1 MASRLFP
8 LPLVLLAG
16 ALLAGCGASSGR
28 LVDSSHRFAP
38 PGPAG
43 SAEASTFG
51 QFLVGRF
58 AVEEQDDAVAA
69 NALLAALEAQPAQ
82 RDILEA
88 AFLAALMDGRPD
100 ALRLARRLPDSLP
113 AQLVLFGSD
122 MVGARWERAETRL
135 RAVGRASAVQSVQPV
150 LTAWAIAGRGQTD
163 AALALLRP
171 LAEQGR
177 LRAVN
182 ALHAALIAD
191 LANRPRE
198 AERFLRIALA
208 DQPDPTSRMS
218 LLAAGI
224 LTRAGRTAEAQR
236 LMDRLAASQ
245 DEMAL
250 AAIGPA
256 HATVLNTRAIAT
268 PADGVAEAYVA
279 LGAALRG
286 HGLDDMSG
294 MLARLALRL
303 RPNFAPALIL
313 LADVLSEADRH
324 AAALNVLGRIA
335 AEDPMYG
342 PAQLR
347 RAALLDRLDRLPE
360 AESLLAEATIR
371 AGNRPQPL
379 LQLGDIFRRRGR
391 FADAVRAYDGAL
403 ARLGTVR
410 ADDWPLFYAR
420 GIARER
426 SGDWPGAEQDLLRAL
441 SLSPEQPYVLNYLG
455 FSWADQGI
463 NLDRAKDMIER
474 ALAMRPEDGNIVDS
488 MGWVLSRRGDIPG
501 ALLWLER
508 AVELEPRNA
517 TINDHL
523 GDAYWTAGRQQE
535 ARFQW
540 SRALGMEPKPVE
552 AARIATKLANGLPMP
567 TLPPAA
573 SR

>member
-1 MASRLFP
+1 M
-8 LPLVLLAG
+8 LLTCAFV
-16 ALLAGCGASSGR
+16 AGCGTPSGR
-28 LVDSSHRFAP
+28 LVDSSHQFAP
-38 PGPAG
+38 TGLAG
-43 SAEASTFG
+43 SAGESAFG

-58 AVEEQDDAVAA
+58 AAEEQDDAVAA
-69 NALLAALEAQPAQ
+69 NALLAALQSEPGQ
-82 RDILEA
+82 RNVLES
-88 AFLAALMDGRPD
+88 AFRAALMDGRPD
-100 ALRLARRLPDSLP
+100 ALRLARLLPNNLP

-122 MVGARWERAETRL
+122 MVGARWDRAEARL
-135 RAVGRASAVQSVQPV
+135 RSLGSASAVQSVQPA

-171 LAEQGR
+171 LTEQGR

-208 DQPDPTSRMS
+208 DQPDPTLRMS

-224 LTRAGRTAEAQR
+224 LNRAGRATEAQR

-256 HATVLNTRAIAT
+256 RATVLNTRAIT
-268 PADGVAEAYVA
+268 SPADGVAEAYVA

-286 HGLDDMSG
+286 HGLEETSA

-303 RPNFAPALIL
+303 RSNFAPALIL
-313 LADVLSEADRH
+313 LADVLSEAERH
-324 AAALNVLGRIA
+324 EAALVVLSRIA

-360 AESLLAEATIR
+360 AESLLAAAVIR

-379 LQLGDIFRRRGR
+379 LQLGDILRRRGR
-391 FADAVRAYDGAL
+391 FAEAVRAYDGAL

-463 NLDRAKDMIER
+463 NLDRATDMIER
-474 ALAMRPEDGNIVDS
+474 ALAMRPDDGNIVDS
-488 MGWVLSRRGDIPG
+488 MGWVLFRRGDIPG
-501 ALLWLER
+501 AILWLER
-508 AVELEPRNA
+508 AVELEPRNS

-540 SRALGMEPKPVE
+540 SRALGMDPSPVE
-552 AARIATKLANGLPMP
+552 AARMSTKLAHGLP
-567 TLPPAA
+567 LPALPRAA
-573 SR
+573 SRY